1 MPDERG
7 IRPGAAATPPDYR
20 MELPP
25 ETTLHNHPLQ
35 LSALRIAVLYR
46 VAVDGVKGRARTRLL
61 KHLDSLSEA
70 EVARYGDDAIRRL
83 GGKEKAQT
91 WLEEQIIQ
99 QEDA

>member
-7 IRPGAAATPPDYR
+7 IRPGVAAVPPDYR

-25 ETTLHNHPLQ
+25 EVTLHNHPLQ
-35 LSALRIAVLYR
+35 LSALRVAVLYR
-46 VAVDGVKGRARTRLL
+46 VMTDGVRGKARTSLL

-70 EVARYGDDAIRRL
+70 EVTKYGDDAIRRL